1 MNILDEIRCVQGGR
15 PTDKYLTL
23 ESDKG
28 RVSLKVKDRT
38 SWNISFIGKVLSQVN
53 VSPGLTCTIS
63 VYAYDVTVVINSIP

>member
-1 MNILDEIRCVQGGR
+1 MSDTSDEIRCVQGGR

-38 SWNISFIGKVLSQVN
+38 SWNISFIGKVLSQVSI
-53 VSPGLTCTIS
+53 SPG
-63 VYAYDVTVVINSIP
+63 